1 MDDGRRDF
9 IKKAALLAG
18 GAGLWS
24 GLPISVEKALAIA
37 PDPGTTFY
45 DAEHVVLLMQEN
57 RSFDHSIGTLK
68 GVRGFN
74 DPLAISLP
82 DKNPVWFQPDKN
94 GNRFVPFRLDMKD
107 TRATWMGGTPHSWE
121 NQVDAR
127 NEGKYNG
134 WIEAKRP
141 GKEFWDYPLTMGYYN
156 REDIPFY
163 YALADAFTVCDQ
175 HFCASLTGTTT
186 NRTYFWS
193 GKTHGG
199 LEIKPK

>member
-9 IKKAALLAG
+9 LKKAALLAG

-24 GLPISVEKALAIA
+24 ALPISVEKALAIT

-57 RSFDHSIGTLK
+57 RSFDHSFGTLK

-82 DKNPVWFQPDKN
+82 DKNPVWFQPDKD

-141 GKEFWDYPLTMGYYN
+141 GKEFWDFPLTMGYYN

-199 LEIKPK
+199 AWR